1 MKGRLLLDVVVRQG
15 TVIQTGGE
23 LLIIFWTQEDD
34 TFTFD
39 VVVRQSS
46 VVLQHR
52 GFEDQCLLVWWN
64 LLLVL
69 DSGLDACDVIACID
83 I

>member
-1 MKGRLLLDVVVRQG
+1 MKGRLHLDVVVRQG

-34 TFTFD
+34 TYTFD

-46 VVLQHR
+46 VVLQLR
-52 GFEDQCLLVWWN
+52 GFEDQSLLVW
-64 LLLVL
+64 
-69 DSGLDACDVIACID
+69 
-83 I
+83 

>member
-1 MKGRLLLDVVVRQG
+1 MKGRLHLDVVVRQG

-34 TFTFD
+34 TYTFD

-46 VVLQHR
+46 VVLQNR
-52 GFEDQCLLVWWN
+52 GFEDRPPK
-64 LLLVL
+64 
-69 DSGLDACDVIACID
+69 SG
-83 I
+83 